1 MFEQFTK
8 FKPDVS
14 CNMNNEPIN
23 NILTD
28 MSIAELKANKVD
40 NKDLY
45 EQLSSVFNRS
55 HYVMTSDTFEA
66 NVESIFNGR

>member
-1 MFEQFTK
+1 MSILNEY
-8 FKPDVS
+8 
-14 CNMNNEPIN
+14 NEPIN

-45 EQLSSVFNRS
+45 E
-55 HYVMTSDTFEA
+55 
-66 NVESIFNGR
+66 